1 MNVMYKRMKNKIIG
15 VQASV
20 VAGFIIGSSPAYATG
35 TGGNNFSD
43 IARNITTSMAELP
56 GLITGIGYLLGIL
69 LGVMG
74 ILKIKDHVE
83 NPTQTPLKDGAIRLA
98 SGGALFAL
106 PIVLESM
113 SNTIGMSSYV
123 IAPAE
128 LNRVE
133 LRVQ

>member
-1 MNVMYKRMKNKIIG
+1 MFKDMKNKFIG
-15 VQASV
+15 AQAAV
-20 VAGFIIGSSPAYATG
+20 LAGLIIGSSSAHASTVSG
-35 TGGNNFSD
+35 AGGNDFSS

-56 GLITGIGYLLGIL
+56 GLITGIGYLMGIL

-74 ILKIKDHVE
+74 ILKLKDHVE
-83 NPTQTPLKDGAIRLA
+83 NPTQTPLKDGAVRLA

-113 SNTIGMSSYV
+113 SNTIGASSHLV
-123 IAPAE
+123 GPAE